1 MSQTAQ
7 LKLDVRFQ
15 LIKKHKTVKGLN
27 KWLKPPC
34 CKGLKLSTTSK

>member
-1 MSQTAQ
+1 MTECVQ
-7 LKLDVRFQ
+7 LKLDVEFE
-15 LIKKHKTVKGLN
+15 LVKKHKTVKGLN